1 MVKEDERTENKV
13 FSPLQTRASR
23 KAKTAKITAPSAK
36 ATRTR
41 TKIDPKQKLI
51 VDSFVGPL
59 STEESGKGQVTVGE
73 AVTASWDDHDGPT
86 STPVKDVAKVQ
97 LNTRK
102 RTRNGKTNQ
111 KVQQKVDEATP
122 EKRQPAEKPQQ
133 PTETKAR
140 KKLQL
145 AQAKVHILK
154 QCCFASGENILSY

>member
-1 MVKEDERTENKV
+1 MVKEDERKENKV

-23 KAKTAKITAPSAK
+23 KAKTTKITALSAK
-36 ATRTR
+36 GTRTR
-41 TKIDPKQKLI
+41 TKIDSKQKLI

-73 AVTASWDDHDGPT
+73 AVTASWDDHDGPI
-86 STPVKDVAKVQ
+86 STPAKDIAKVK

-111 KVQQKVDEATP
+111 KEQQKVDEATP
-122 EKRQPAEKPQQ
+122 EKRQPAEKAQQ
-133 PTETKAR
+133 PTEIKAK

-145 AQAKVHILK
+145 AQAKVHIILK
-154 QCCFASGENILSY
+154 QCYVCL